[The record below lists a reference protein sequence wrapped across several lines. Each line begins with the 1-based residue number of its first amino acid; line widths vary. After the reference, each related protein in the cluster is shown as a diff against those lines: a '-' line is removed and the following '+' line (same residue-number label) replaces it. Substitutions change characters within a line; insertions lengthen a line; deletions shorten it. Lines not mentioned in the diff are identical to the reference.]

1 MEASLVVEDDEPEG
15 LGILTVLLGQTC
27 AGYEMGTVVTSLLY
41 LLADCAAQSN
51 VPKHEF
57 LAQAY
62 ESLSNLYDDMENS
75 NGNRSHN

>member
-1 MEASLVVEDDEPEG
+1 MEVSLVMEGDEPEG
-15 LGILTVLLGQTC
+15 FGTLTVLLGQTC
-27 AGYEMGTVVTSLLY
+27 SGYEMATVVTSLLY
-41 LLADCAAQSN
+41 LLADCGAQSN

-62 ESLSNLYDDMENS
+62 ESLSNLYDNMEIG